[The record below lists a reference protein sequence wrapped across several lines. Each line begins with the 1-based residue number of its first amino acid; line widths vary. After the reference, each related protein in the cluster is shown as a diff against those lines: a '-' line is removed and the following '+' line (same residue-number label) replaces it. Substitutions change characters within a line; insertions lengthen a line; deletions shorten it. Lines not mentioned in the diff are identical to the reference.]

1 MFSVLCLQQLVCIF
15 PVKTMNNRRQ
25 FLKQFSL
32 VSGAIGSGIWLSGC
46 QNTSTTEDSESDT
59 MDTSDAATAGLS
71 ISLAQWSLHKSF
83 FGDSPEKARAYYRQS
98 AAENQNT
105 PNPAPLSP
113 DDFPKIAAEQYN
125 IYGIELVNTF
135 YLGKVDDTNYWER
148 FKEQCA
154 QYNVQ
159 PLLIMCDGLGNL
171 GDADPDNRQQA
182 VENHYPWVDVA
193 ANLGCHSIRVNAA
206 GEGTPSS
213 VAAQAVDGLRALTEY
228 GKSKD
233 IHIIV
238 ENHGGYSSDGKWLAG
253 VINEVNDPY
262 CGTLPDFG
270 NFCIEGSPT
279 GDCERSYDRYLGVN
293 ELLPYAQGVSA
304 KSYDFDENGNETTID
319 FQRMIDMVHKSEYT
333 GYVGIEYEGS
343 KLSEPEGIK
352 ATKALL
358 EKCFMNL
365 G

>member
-1 MFSVLCLQQLVCIF
+1 
-15 PVKTMNNRRQ
+15 MNDRRQ

-32 VSGAIGSGIWLSGC
+32 VSGALGSGIWLTGC
-46 QNTSTTEDSESDT
+46 QNASNDEEAQTDSADNSEPADV
-59 MDTSDAATAGLS
+59 ALS

-83 FGDSPEKARAYYRQS
+83 FGDNPEKARAFYRQS
-98 AAENQNT
+98 AEENENNT
-105 PNPAPLSP
+105 NPAPLSP
-113 DDFPKIAAEQYN
+113 DNFPKIAAEQFN

-135 YLGKVDDTNYWER
+135 YLGKVDDANYWSA

-154 QYNVQ
+154 QYDVQ

-171 GDADPDNRQQA
+171 GDADPDSRQEA
-182 VENHYPWVDVA
+182 VQNHYPWIDIA
-193 ANLGCHSIRVNAA
+193 ADLGCHSIRVNAA
-206 GEGTPSS
+206 GEGTPSA

-233 IHIIV
+233 IHVIV

-279 GDCERSYDRYLGVN
+279 GDCAQSYNRYMGVN
-293 ELLPYAQGVSA
+293 ELLPFAEGVSA
-304 KSYDFDENGNETTID
+304 KSYAFDEEGNETTID
-319 FQRMIDMVHKSEYT
+319 FQRMLDMVHKSGYT

-343 KLSEPEGIK
+343 DLSEPEGIR

-358 EKCFMNL
+358 EKCFKNL
-365 G
+365 S